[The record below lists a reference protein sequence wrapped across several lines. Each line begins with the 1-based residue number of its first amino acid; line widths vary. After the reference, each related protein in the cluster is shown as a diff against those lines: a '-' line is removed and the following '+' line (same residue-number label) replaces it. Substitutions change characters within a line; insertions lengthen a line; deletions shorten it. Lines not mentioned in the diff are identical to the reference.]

1 MKYLLLAVM
10 TLAGAVGAA
19 GTAAGEQPGMMI
31 AFLDKNADGK
41 CDLNEYLTYQAGRM
55 VAFDEDGDGELIL
68 AEFKNSLQG
77 KSKMNGNAL
86 FRGANS
92 EGGRTLT
99 RKEFLGYH
107 AWVFKTFVDTD
118 KDGFMSADEW
128 SAIIA
133 KAS

>member
-1 MKYLLLAVM
+1 MKYLLPALLTLAV
-10 TLAGAVGAA
+10 AVSAF
-19 GTAAGEQPGMMI
+19 GTAAAQQPGMVI
-31 AFLDKNADGK
+31 AFLDQNADGK

-55 VAFDEDGDGELIL
+55 AEFDKDGDGEFIL
-68 AEFKNSLQG
+68 AEFKSSLQG

-107 AWVFKTFVDTD
+107 AWVFNTFVDTD
-118 KDGFMSADEW
+118 KDGFMSSDEW